1 MLLHPGLFKV
11 FSETVGPLELSDPEP
26 LQVVLVE

>member
-1 MLLHPGLFKV
+1 MLLHPDVFKV
-11 FSETVGPLELSDPEP
+11 LYETVGSLELSDPEP

>member
-1 MLLHPGLFKV
+1 MILHPGLFKV
-11 FSETVGPLELSDPEP
+11 LSEAVESLELSDPEP